1 MFVILFIFCSSWKIA
16 FGLEAFESL
25 DIFDDEEGG
34 EEIELFT
41 EFVAFVSF
49 FFVVVMVEEEGE
61 VLDVL
66 LALFDLEVLF
76 AKLAKACKTEVGS
89 LLMDELV
96 EPPSFVVE
104 VEVETEHN
112 CTGVMV
118 GDLGGSR

>member
-1 MFVILFIFCSSWKIA
+1 M
-16 FGLEAFESL
+16 EAFESL

-104 VEVETEHN
+104 VEVDVDN
-112 CTGVMV
+112 
-118 GDLGGSR
+118 

>member
-1 MFVILFIFCSSWKIA
+1 M
-16 FGLEAFESL
+16 EAFESL

-76 AKLAKACKTEVGS
+76 AKLAKAS
-89 LLMDELV
+89 L
-96 EPPSFVVE
+96 
-104 VEVETEHN
+104 
-112 CTGVMV
+112 
-118 GDLGGSR
+118 